1 LRRYLGNALLS
12 LGEDMEVLAVVLGGY
27 AATSYFFLK
36 NPHLLHKLKRFSP
49 AKLIAHRGGAG
60 EG

>member
-1 LRRYLGNALLS
+1 
-12 LGEDMEVLAVVLGGY
+12 MEVLAVVLGGY